1 MPTPA
6 TNKIKYGLEKV
17 YIAKQTEQAGVY
29 SYDTP
34 VALPGAVNLS
44 LDAQGESTPFYA
56 DNIVYYRTK
65 GNNGYSGTLE
75 VALIPDWFRTD
86 ILNETED
93 ANGVLVENANDD
105 ETVYFAMLFEFKGD
119 VKAVRHVMYNCSVT
133 RPSVASSTKEASVSP
148 GTEALNLTCDPRS
161 DGLVKA
167 KTGANTDSDEY
178 DGWYTSVY
186 VPEAESS
193 TSTSTSTSSGTGT
206 P

>member
-56 DNIVYYRTK
+56 DNIVYYRTN

-75 VALIPDWFRTD
+75 VALIPDWFLTD
-86 ILNETED
+86 ILGETED
-93 ANGVLVENANDD
+93 ANGVLVENADNG

-133 RPSVASSTKEASVSP
+133 RPSVASSTKEASVAP
-148 GTEALNLTCDPRS
+148 GTETLNLTCDPRS

-178 DGWYTSVY
+178 DSWYTAVY

-193 TSTSTSTSSGTGT
+193 TSTNSGTGSGT
-206 P
+206 GN

>member
-29 SYDTP
+29 SYATP

-44 LDAQGESTPFYA
+44 LDAQGEATPFYA

-75 VALIPDWFRTD
+75 IALIPDWFRTT
-86 ILNETED
+86 ILNEKED
-93 ANGVLVENANDD
+93 TNGVLVENANDD

-148 GTEALNLTCDPRS
+148 GTETLNLTCDPRS

-186 VPEAESS
+186 VPEAENS
-193 TSTSTSTSSGTGT
+193 TSTNSGTGSGT
-206 P
+206 GN